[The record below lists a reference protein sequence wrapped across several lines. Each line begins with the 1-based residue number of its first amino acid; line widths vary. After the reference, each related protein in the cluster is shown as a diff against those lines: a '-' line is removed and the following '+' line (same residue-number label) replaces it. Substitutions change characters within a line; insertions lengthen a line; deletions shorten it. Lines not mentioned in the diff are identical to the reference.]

1 MRLRLPLLLLTFGA
15 GLALGACEFQTNGS
29 NQEAPPPPPVEAPAV
44 EDVAEDASAV
54 APEEPEPSQQ
64 TAPPPRD
71 TGDMG
76 EARPSEESV
85 QPDSETIFY

>member
-1 MRLRLPLLLLTFGA
+1 MRVRLPFILLAFGA
-15 GLALGACEFQTNGS
+15 GLALGACEFQTS
-29 NQEAPPPPPVEAPAV
+29 SSEPEAPPPPPVEAPAAP
-44 EDVAEDASAV
+44 DVAEDASAV
-54 APEEPEPSQQ
+54 APEISEPAQQ

-76 EARPSEESV
+76 DARPSEESV